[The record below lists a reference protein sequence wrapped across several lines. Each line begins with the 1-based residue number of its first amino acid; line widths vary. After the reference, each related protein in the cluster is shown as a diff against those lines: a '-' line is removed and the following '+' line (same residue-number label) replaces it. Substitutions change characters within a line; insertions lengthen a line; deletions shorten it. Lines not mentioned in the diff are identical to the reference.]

1 MLNLGDVVRVKD
13 VSISVF
19 CQITNLRSDKDDIIW
34 YECTPIEFKSI
45 KKEFTEDRLEKVYW

>member
-13 VSISVF
+13 VSIPIL
-19 CQITNLRSDKDDIIW
+19 CQITNLRSDKDDITW

-45 KKEFTEDRLEKVYW
+45 KKEFTEDRLEKIY